1 MRAPAR
7 RGQPEPEDRTV
18 TVPVPVTRDSELLPG
33 HRESLVGLAS
43 EWAAAGGSESA
54 AAAGTGSDS
63 DHDDVASYCQCGSGR
78 WLAGCSGNGS
88 ARILGSAAGSGR
100 VTPIPQTEYVVRN
113 GAKNSI
119 R

>member
-1 MRAPAR
+1 MLGLSARASV
-7 RGQPEPEDRTV
+7 TV
-18 TVPVPVTRDSELLPG
+18 TSQ
-33 HRESLVGLAS
+33 ESLDSGPGDLNAG
-43 EWAAAGGSESA
+43 AAAGGSESA

>member
-1 MRAPAR
+1 MLGLSARASV
-7 RGQPEPEDRTV
+7 TV
-18 TVPVPVTRDSELLPG
+18 TSQ
-33 HRESLVGLAS
+33 ESLDSGPGDLNAG
-43 EWAAAGGSESA
+43 AAAGGSESA

-78 WLAGCSGNGS
+78 WLAGCLGNGS
-88 ARILGSAAGSGR
+88 ARILRLLGGSAAGRGR
-100 VTPIPQTEYVVRN
+100 VTILQTEYVVRN